1 MRCNSQTRIEL
12 YGIMDTGIIKKSGSD
27 VKMDGFVTSRIALTG
42 SENPGGGTEATFKLQ
57 QYFRVNDGTLPG
69 SYSRVQTLSQSRGED
84 SKTEWTGS
92 TDVGLKG
99 NRGYVRPGRVSNLSS
114 DTFTLP
120 NLSTGMVS

>member
-12 YGIMDTGIIKKSGSD
+12 YGIVDTGIIKKSGSD
-27 VKMDGFVTSRIALTG
+27 AKMDGFVTSRIALTR
-42 SENPGGGTEATFKLQ
+42 SENPGGGTEATFKFQ

-69 SYSRVQTLSQSRGED
+69 SYSRVQTLSQSLDED
-84 SKTEWTGS
+84 SKMECTGS
-92 TDVGLKG
+92 ADVGLKG

-120 NLSTGMVS
+120 ILSTGMVS